1 MSRRPLLLLALL
13 ALAPAG
19 CGNERT
25 SAPAVGV
32 EPSEETKTL
41 DYARVGLSL
50 ELPRDFSVEKS
61 KQPGVFRATF
71 GSAAVSAFAYRRR
84 EELPG
89 NEKDLKKALKRL
101 EKATMKRSSTFELIS
116 SRTLDVNGSRALELV
131 GRQTI
136 SQSRLR
142 TRSLHV
148 FEGKAEYVIELLAP
162 VRQFDR
168 LDERLSD
175 VIRNS
180 LEITGKVPSADAGGR
195 QRGAVPPS
203 GAIA

>member
-13 ALAPAG
+13 ALVPAG

-25 SAPAVGV
+25 PAPAIGA
-32 EPSEETKTL
+32 EPSEETQTL
-41 DYARVGLSL
+41 DYPAVGLSV
-50 ELPRDFSVEKS
+50 ELPRDFTVEKA
-61 KQPGVFRATF
+61 KRPGVFRATF

-89 NEKDLKKALKRL
+89 NEKELKKALKRL
-101 EKATMKRSSTFELIS
+101 EKATKERSSTFELTG
-116 SRTLDVNGSRALELV
+116 SRTLEVDGSRAIELV

-136 SQSRLR
+136 SQSRLS

-162 VRQFDR
+162 ERQFDR
-168 LDERLSD
+168 LDKPLFD
-175 VIRNS
+175 LIRSS
-180 LEITGKVPSADAGGR
+180 LEITGKVPS
-195 QRGAVPPS
+195 S
-203 GAIA
+203 GS

>member
-1 MSRRPLLLLALL
+1 MAVSCRPLAFLLLL

-25 SAPAVGV
+25 PPPAVGA

-41 DYARVGLSL
+41 DYPGVGLSVD
-50 ELPRDFSVEKS
+50 LPRDFIVERS
-61 KQPGVFRATF
+61 KRPGVFRATF

-89 NEKDLKKALKRL
+89 NEKELKKALERL
-101 EKATMKRSSTFELIS
+101 EKATKERSSTFELTE
-116 SRTLDVNGSRALELV
+116 SRTLDVDGSRAIELL
-131 GRQTI
+131 GGQTI

-148 FEGKAEYVIELLAP
+148 FEGKGEYVIEMLAP

-168 LDERLSD
+168 LDKQLFD
-175 VIRNS
+175 LIRDS
-180 LEITGKVPSADAGGR
+180 LEVTGKVPRA
-195 QRGAVPPS
+195 
-203 GAIA
+203 